1 MGGFALAR
9 QAPEPTKKEAEDMT
23 AMETADKTAVVLDLW
38 LYERTAWEAGRS
50 RVAGVDEAGR
60 GPLAGPV
67 VAAAAILPDGY
78 DIAGITD
85 SKALTE
91 KKRETAFERIVADAA
106 KGFDVSG
113 VAIGVGWAFPDEVDR
128 INILQATHAAMRRA
142 VANLCVPPDA
152 VLVDGLPVRNLHT
165 HCTAI
170 VKGDALSASIAAASI
185 IAKVSRDRYM
195 TEQDALYPEYGF
207 AKHKGYCAP
216 IHLAALAE
224 HGPCPIHRY
233 SFGPVAQVSLK
244 F

>member
-1 MGGFALAR
+1 MSN
-9 QAPEPTKKEAEDMT
+9 PTTE
-23 AMETADKTAVVLDLW
+23 LDLW
-38 LYERTAWEAGRS
+38 RYERAAWDTGHA

-67 VAAAAILPDGY
+67 VAAAVILPDGY
-78 DIAGITD
+78 DLTGITD

-91 KKRETAFERIVADAA
+91 AKRETAFVRIVTDSE
-106 KGFDVSG
+106 KGFAVSG
-113 VAIGVGWAFPDEVDR
+113 VAFGVGWAFPDEVDR

-142 VANLCVPPDA
+142 VAGLCVTPDA
-152 VLVDGLPVRNLHT
+152 VLVDGLPVRNLHA

-185 IAKVSRDRYM
+185 LAKVSRDRYM

-207 AKHKGYCAP
+207 ARHKGYCAP

-224 HGPCPIHRY
+224 HGPCPIHRR
-233 SFGPVAQVSLK
+233 SFGPVAQASLRL
-244 F
+244 

>member
-1 MGGFALAR
+1 M
-9 QAPEPTKKEAEDMT
+9 QKTSAE
-23 AMETADKTAVVLDLW
+23 LDLW
-38 LYERTAWEAGRS
+38 RYERAEWDAGRVL
-50 RVAGVDEAGR
+50 VAGVDEAGR

-67 VAAAAILPDGY
+67 VAAAVILPDGY

-91 KKRETAFERIVADAA
+91 KKREVAFERLLADAE

-113 VAIGVGWAFPDEVDR
+113 VAFGIGWGFPDEVDR

-142 VANLCVPPDA
+142 VAGLSVSPNA
-152 VLVDGLPVRNLHT
+152 VLVDGLPVRNLHI

-207 AKHKGYCAP
+207 ARHKGYCAP

-233 SFGPVAQVSLK
+233 SFGPVAQASLK

>member
-1 MGGFALAR
+1 M
-9 QAPEPTKKEAEDMT
+9 PEPN
-23 AMETADKTAVVLDLW
+23 LW
-38 LYERTAWEAGRS
+38 HFERAHWDARRL

-67 VAAAAILPDGY
+67 VAAAVILPDSY

-91 KKRETAFERIVADAA
+91 KKREAAFTRIVADAE
-106 KGFDVSG
+106 KGFDASG
-113 VAIGVGWAFPDEVDR
+113 VAFSVGWAFPDEVDR
-128 INILQATHAAMRRA
+128 INILQATHVAMRRA
-142 VANLCVPPDA
+142 VAGLCVPPDA
-152 VLVDGLPVRNLHT
+152 VLVDGLPVRDLHA

-185 IAKVSRDRYM
+185 LAKVSRDRYM

-207 AKHKGYCAP
+207 ARHKGYCAP

-224 HGPCPIHRY
+224 YGPCPIHRY
-233 SFGPVAQVSLK
+233 SFGPVAQASLK